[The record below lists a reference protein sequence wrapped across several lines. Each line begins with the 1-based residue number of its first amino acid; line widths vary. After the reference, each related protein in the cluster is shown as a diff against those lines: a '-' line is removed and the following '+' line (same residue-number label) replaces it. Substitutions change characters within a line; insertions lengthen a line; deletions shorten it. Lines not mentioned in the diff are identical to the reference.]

1 MIKIIGNDITRGGVK
16 IGWVESTNIRD
27 QSGRK
32 LGYFSSNDIYRAD
45 GKKMGY
51 IEGNTLYF
59 SSGKT
64 VSMDKVKRE
73 VSGGSIPNLARA
85 AVKIIIGD

>member
-16 IGWVESTNIRD
+16 IGWVESSNIRD
-27 QSGRK
+27 NSGRK
-32 LGYFSSNDIYRAD
+32 LGYFSSNDIYRID

-51 IEGNTLYF
+51 IERNTLYL

-64 VSMDKVKRE
+64 IGMDKIKKE
-73 VSGGSIPNLARA
+73 VSGGNITNLARA